1 MSERHS
7 ARILELHANLTIRVP
22 NRMIAGMR
30 SGTATHSS
38 SPFNGLLWGLR
49 ACVVALALFHFSEN
63 TSDPDLWGH
72 VLFGQR
78 MLALGHVETIE
89 PFSWTAHGMPWNN
102 HEVLAEV
109 ALGAAHRLAG
119 GGGLLALKCGIGLLT
134 FALALR
140 LGGRHLGSGG
150 RAVAWVLAGLSTVE
164 IAFGFAARP
173 QIFTSLGLILLL
185 WMVTRVREG
194 ALRWTLLLPPLF
206 LVWFNTHG
214 GALLGLLLLFAAAGA
229 SALEWIR
236 GRLAQG
242 DNAAGRQTCTLI
254 LASIGSALTAFCT
267 PWGATAPR
275 WLIGSV
281 AWSRPAIEEWN
292 PTPFGWEHAPLFLLM
307 ALALAA
313 LLAAP
318 RHRRGSLGSWIVL
331 ALLAVAALRH
341 VRHAPLFALAAMA
354 LLPAPLS
361 AALEQ
366 LGDRIT
372 GLAGLFESKPFRALV
387 TSLMAI
393 TALAILAASPL
404 ANRNHRPVMEVP
416 RDQYPISAIE
426 FIKQNRIEGNLLVW
440 FDWGEICLWELPSC
454 PVSIDGRLDTC
465 YPMSLIDAHWRFY
478 AGKVETGPDL
488 DIRQADLALLPVGL
502 NGWKAVTALPGWQPV
517 YRDTL
522 AELWVRA
529 PERFPELIKTSFPVQ
544 PSPEATAGRA
554 PFPPS
559 PPQGLLRSCE

>member
-1 MSERHS
+1 
-7 ARILELHANLTIRVP
+7 
-22 NRMIAGMR
+22 
-30 SGTATHSS
+30 
-38 SPFNGLLWGLR
+38 
-49 ACVVALALFHFSEN
+49 
-63 TSDPDLWGH
+63 
-72 VLFGQR
+72 
-78 MLALGHVETIE
+78 
-89 PFSWTAHGMPWNN
+89 
-102 HEVLAEV
+102 
-109 ALGAAHRLAG
+109 
-119 GGGLLALKCGIGLLT
+119 
-134 FALALR
+134 
-140 LGGRHLGSGG
+140 
-150 RAVAWVLAGLSTVE
+150 
-164 IAFGFAARP
+164 
-173 QIFTSLGLILLL
+173 
-185 WMVTRVREG
+185 
-194 ALRWTLLLPPLF
+194 
-206 LVWFNTHG
+206 
-214 GALLGLLLLFAAAGA
+214 
-229 SALEWIR
+229 
-236 GRLAQG
+236 
-242 DNAAGRQTCTLI
+242 
-254 LASIGSALTAFCT
+254 
-267 PWGATAPR
+267 
-275 WLIGSV
+275 
-281 AWSRPAIEEWN
+281 
-292 PTPFGWEHAPLFLLM
+292 
-307 ALALAA
+307 
-313 LLAAP
+313 
-318 RHRRGSLGSWIVL
+318 VL